1 MNRHDTD
8 LDFTPE
14 LLLRAYAAGIFPMAE
29 TRDTSHVFW
38 VDPKRRGVLPI
49 EDFHVPRRLRR
60 TVRNDTFD
68 VTCNTA
74 FAEVVAMCAQAT
86 KSRMDTWINPSIKD
100 AVTELHR
107 MGFAHS
113 VECRKD
119 GELVGGLY
127 GISLGAAFFGESMFS
142 RDRDASKVALVHLMA
157 RLTLGGYR
165 LLDTQFITD
174 HLAQFGAIEVPAQ
187 DYLIELEDALKYQAI
202 FPAFAN
208 DAQWEECLVKIL
220 SK

>member
-1 MNRHDTD
+1 
-8 LDFTPE
+8 
-14 LLLRAYAAGIFPMAE
+14 
-29 TRDTSHVFW
+29 
-38 VDPKRRGVLPI
+38 
-49 EDFHVPRRLRR
+49 
-60 TVRNDTFD
+60 
-68 VTCNTA
+68 
-74 FAEVVAMCAQAT
+74 MCAEAT
-86 KSRMDTWINPSIKD
+86 KSRTDTWINPSIEV
-100 AVTELHR
+100 AVNELHR

-113 VECRKD
+113 VECRQN

-127 GISLGAAFFGESMFS
+127 GISLGAAFFGESMFA
-142 RDRDASKVALVHLMA
+142 RDRDASKVALVHLVA

-165 LLDTQFITD
+165 LLDTQFVTD